1 MTLRSLN
8 AIGFAC
14 RSRQD
19 LAVTL
24 AAMSA
29 KQTETII
36 TDTGIVRHWRGVSG
50 AEIIFRYTSPP
61 RDRRADDAVNAL
73 TDLVGLSAFHQ
84 GQGAITV
91 TCLASVALGS
101 SDPMAG
107 VWHVALAP
115 DHHTGQAPELLVEMV
130 PFEPLVVTSDAQAPR
145 TLQIVGFCTRLEYF
159 KDLADYLQTMP
170 RKLLCPPGSILATA
184 AGPTLRRRVGTLGQS
199 AAMIT
204 GVVQQVRRLT
214 NPVTGN
220 GYHWLLVATERGEVD
235 LLAASIG
242 EENGPSIGSLI
253 CAHADLVARATQ
265 RQVMPCTMPAFVPKT
280 PTDQAVQALDGILLQ
295 LPRQRVS
302 AA

>member
-19 LAVTL
+19 LATTL
-24 AAMSA
+24 ATMSA
-29 KQTETII
+29 KQTETTI
-36 TDTGIVRHWRGVSG
+36 TESGIVRHWRGVSG
-50 AEIIFRYTSPP
+50 AEIVFRYAVPP

-84 GQGAITV
+84 GQGAITA
-91 TCLASVALGS
+91 TCLASVAVGS

-107 VWHVALAP
+107 VWHVGLAP

-130 PFEPLVVTSDAQAPR
+130 PFKPIVVLPDTPKQH
-145 TLQIVGFCTRLEYF
+145 TLQIVGFCTRLETF
-159 KDLADYLQTMP
+159 KSLADYLQNMP

-204 GVVQQVRRLT
+204 GVVKQVRRLT

-220 GYHWLLVATERGEVD
+220 GYHWLLVATDRGEID

-242 EENGPSIGSLI
+242 EENGPSVGSLI
-253 CAHADLVARATQ
+253 CAHADLVARPTE

-280 PTDQAVQALDGILLQ
+280 PTDQAVQALNGILQ
-295 LPRQRVS
+295 CLPRRRVS